1 MPYPPPSPRG
11 TWRPSVPHQFHAMH
25 RDEIVQ
31 TLLRFGYS
39 RKAAESEADA
49 FLEYRDGPTSSQQEG
64 ARNDSVSEKEP
75 STGFADAVARALGR
89 KRGRGADGGDT
100 DAPSAPTQKD
110 KKVTDSTTDKG
121 ILDRIGD
128 RLERA
133 FGRREGSDAD
143 EHH

>member
-1 MPYPPPSPRG
+1 
-11 TWRPSVPHQFHAMH
+11 MH

-31 TLLRFGYS
+31 KLLDFGYS
-39 RKAAESEADA
+39 QGAAESEADA
-49 FLEYRDGPTSSQQEG
+49 FVAYRDGLTSPQQEG

-75 STGFADAVARALGR
+75 SNGFADALARALGR
-89 KRGRGADGGDT
+89 KGET
-100 DAPSAPTQKD
+100 DADEHGTDTYIEATQMD
-110 KKVTDSTTDKG
+110 KTVTDSPVDKG

-133 FGRREGSDAD
+133 FGRREGSDTD

>member
-1 MPYPPPSPRG
+1 MSSPRDRRNEIHTMPYPAPYPRG

-49 FLEYRDGPTSSQQEG
+49 FLAYRDGPASSEQK
-64 ARNDSVSEKEP
+64 AAWNDSVSEKEP
-75 STGFADAVARALGR
+75 SNRFADAVARAFGR
-89 KRGRGADGGDT
+89 RGADGGDM
-100 DAPSAPTQKD
+100 DAPIAPTPKD
-110 KKVTDSTTDKG
+110 KTGTDSAAAQG
-121 ILDRIGD
+121 ILERIAD

-133 FGRREGSDAD
+133 
-143 EHH
+143 

>member
-1 MPYPPPSPRG
+1 
-11 TWRPSVPHQFHAMH
+11 MH

-31 TLLRFGYS
+31 KLLDFGYS
-39 RKAAESEADA
+39 QGAAESEADA

-75 STGFADAVARALGR
+75 SNRFADALARALGR
-89 KRGRGADGGDT
+89 KGET
-100 DAPSAPTQKD
+100 DADEHGTDTSIEATQMD
-110 KKVTDSTTDKG
+110 KTVTDSPVDKG

-133 FGRREGSDAD
+133 FGRREGK
-143 EHH
+143 

>member
-1 MPYPPPSPRG
+1 MPYPAPYPRG
-11 TWRPSVPHQFHAMH
+11 TWRPNVPHEFYAMH

-31 TLLRFGYS
+31 KLLDFGYS
-39 RKAAESEADA
+39 QGAAESEADA
-49 FLEYRDGPTSSQQEG
+49 FVAYRDGLTSPQQKG
-64 ARNDSVSEKEP
+64 AWNDSVSEKEP
-75 STGFADAVARALGR
+75 SNRFADALARALGR

-133 FGRREGSDAD
+133 FGRRQGSDTD

>member
-1 MPYPPPSPRG
+1 MPYPAPYPRG
-11 TWRPSVPHQFHAMH
+11 RWLPTVPHQFQAMH

-39 RKAAESEADA
+39 HRLAELEADA
-49 FLEYRDGPTSSQQEG
+49 FLEYRDGPTSSQQEA

-75 STGFADAVARALGR
+75 SNRFADALARALGR

-133 FGRREGSDAD
+133 FGRREGSDTD

>member
-1 MPYPPPSPRG
+1 MPYPAPYPRG
-11 TWRPSVPHQFHAMH
+11 RWLPTVPHQFQAMH

-39 RKAAESEADA
+39 HRLAELEADA

-75 STGFADAVARALGR
+75 SNGFADAVARALGR

-133 FGRREGSDAD
+133 FGRREGK
-143 EHH
+143 